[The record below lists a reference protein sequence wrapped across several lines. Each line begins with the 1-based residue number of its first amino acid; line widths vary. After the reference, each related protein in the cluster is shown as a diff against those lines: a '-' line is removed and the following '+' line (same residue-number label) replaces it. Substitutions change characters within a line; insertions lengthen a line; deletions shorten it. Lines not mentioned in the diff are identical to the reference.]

1 MYAVSDQHTTM
12 MTAYSFHTIY
22 RFSNKPIGNC
32 MLFMIVYAITLASAV
47 ILCWADMLAYTI
59 VVGSSDIIRFEGR
72 KDVKINRRVLW

>member
-22 RFSNKPIGNC
+22 ISNKPIGNC
-32 MLFMIVYAITLASAV
+32 VLFMIVYAITLASAV

-72 KDVKINRRVLW
+72 KDVKINRGVLW

>member
-22 RFSNKPIGNC
+22 ISNKPIGNC

-47 ILCWADMLAYTI
+47 ILYWADMLEYTI
-59 VVGSSDIIRFEGR
+59 VIDIIRFEGR